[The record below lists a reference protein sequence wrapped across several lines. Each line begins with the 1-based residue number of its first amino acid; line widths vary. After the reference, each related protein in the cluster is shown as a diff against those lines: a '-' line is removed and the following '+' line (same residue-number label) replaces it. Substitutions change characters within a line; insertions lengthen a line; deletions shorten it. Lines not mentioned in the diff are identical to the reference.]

1 MFMTPPSPSS
11 AKHVSASQPSPCG
24 IEVQQS
30 AGSIASVKKGVE
42 SKVAPLDSDPRV
54 RSMVM
59 AFSAGDIFGCLVHHH
74 QFDAD
79 IMSEVTAA
87 VPSGNLNNTT
97 ADDSTRLAKIAV
109 RLQVSVSKARNIG
122 ASGVPNSQQ
131 VRRFSHVNIE
141 NPGN

>member
-59 AFSAGDIFGCLVHHH
+59 AFSAGDIFSCLVHHH

-131 VRRFSHVNIE
+131 VRRFSHV
-141 NPGN
+141 